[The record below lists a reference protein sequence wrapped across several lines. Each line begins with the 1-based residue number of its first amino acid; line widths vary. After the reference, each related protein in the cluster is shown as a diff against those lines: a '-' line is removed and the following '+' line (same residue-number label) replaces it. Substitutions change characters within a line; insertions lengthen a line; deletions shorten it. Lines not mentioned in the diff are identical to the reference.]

1 MRNLKACA
9 LPVIYFIV
17 GSVYSYVVTQ
27 NIIPEALG
35 FASGIATG
43 AALALSGLFLIGD

>member
-9 LPVIYFIV
+9 LPIIYFTVGYAYSCLVRENIV
-17 GSVYSYVVTQ
+17 
-27 NIIPEALG
+27 PEA
-35 FASGIATG
+35 FGIAIG